1 MRGQVRG
8 KIVER
13 GVDECVI
20 ADVCGAAETR
30 KPRRTLAI
38 IGKQAVHVSTDHPAV
53 R

>member
-1 MRGQVRG
+1 MRSKVRG

-13 GVDECVI
+13 RVDECVVRD
-20 ADVCGAAETR
+20 ACGAAEPR

-38 IGKQAVHVSTDHPAV
+38 VGKQAVRVSTDHPTV